1 MSIFDEAQQIEH
13 LAVIGKS
20 LVKYAM
26 SLEPGL
32 VFERKSGGWLPKG
45 DSNFVGFQFQW
56 TNSVSIVLTL
66 YGLPEEQFDQTDLE
80 LKKGGYNSSRC
91 RITKVS
97 QLMAASVCIW
107 RAHTLYHQERNQE
120 SGKLMLI
127 DETET
132 DISNW
137 LRPRPEEATDDDPS
151 LPNANETKAWYNE
164 VKHFMKKNR
173 LIDSFLLP
181 D

>member
-20 LVKYAM
+20 LVKYSM

-45 DSNFVGFQFQW
+45 DSQFVGFQFQW
-56 TNSVSIVLTL
+56 TNAVSIILTL
-66 YGLPEEQFDQTDLE
+66 HGLPEEQFIQNDLI

-107 RAHTLYHQERNQE
+107 RAHTLFHQERSQE
-120 SGKLMLI
+120 SGKLLLI

-137 LRPRPEEATDDDPS
+137 LRPRPDIATDDDPS
-151 LPNANETKAWYNE
+151 MPNVAETKEWYSE
-164 VKHFMKKNR
+164 VRNFMKKNK
-173 LIDSFLLP
+173 LIDSSILT
-181 D
+181 

>member
-1 MSIFDEAQQIEH
+1 MSIFDEAQQLEH

-26 SLEPGL
+26 SLQPGM
-32 VFERKSGGWLPKG
+32 VFERKSGGWLPK
-45 DSNFVGFQFQW
+45 SESSFVGFQFQW
-56 TNSVSIVLTL
+56 SNNVSIILTL
-66 YGLPEEQFDQTDLE
+66 HGLPEEQFVQNDLA

-107 RAHTLYHQERNQE
+107 RAHTLFNQERSHE

-132 DISNW
+132 NVSDW
-137 LRPRPEEATDDDPS
+137 LRPRPDDVTDDDPS
-151 LPNANETKAWYNE
+151 LPNVAETREWYSE
-164 VKHFMKKNR
+164 VKNFMKKNK
-173 LIDSFLLP
+173 LIDSSIMS
-181 D
+181 

>member
-20 LVKYAM
+20 LVKYSM

-32 VFERKSGGWLPKG
+32 VFERRSGGWLPKS

-56 TNSVSIVLTL
+56 TNTVSIILNL
-66 YGLPEEQFDQTDLE
+66 HGLPEEQFVQNDLQ
-80 LKKGGYNSSRC
+80 LKKGGYNSCRC

-107 RAHTLYHQERNQE
+107 RAHTLFNQERNQE

-127 DETET
+127 DETDT
-132 DISNW
+132 NISDW
-137 LRPRPEEATDDDPS
+137 LRPRPDEASDDDPS
-151 LPNANETKAWYNE
+151 LPNVAGTREWYSE
-164 VKHFMKKNR
+164 VKNFMNKNR
-173 LIDSFLLP
+173 LIDSSIMS
-181 D
+181 

>member
-1 MSIFDEAQQIEH
+1 MSIFDEAQQLEH

-26 SLEPGL
+26 SLEPGM
-32 VFERKSGGWLPKG
+32 VFDRKSGGWLPKNG
-45 DSNFVGFQFQW
+45 SSFVGFQFQW
-56 TNSVSIVLTL
+56 SNNVSIILTL
-66 YGLPEEQFDQTDLE
+66 HGLPEEQFVQNDLA

-107 RAHTLYHQERNQE
+107 RAHTLYNQERSQE

-127 DETET
+127 DETES
-132 DISNW
+132 DVSDW
-137 LRPRPEEATDDDPS
+137 LRPRPDDATDDDPS
-151 LPNANETKAWYNE
+151 LPNVAETREWYSE
-164 VKHFMKKNR
+164 VKNFMKKNK
-173 LIDSFLLP
+173 LIDSSIVS
-181 D
+181 